1 MKDAGEHIHSFVHY
15 SAADGRISPAHVS
28 LYLAL
33 FSIWWKNNSQNP
45 ITLLRNEIMQLAK
58 ISGRTTY
65 QKCIQEL
72 HDYGYIQYEPSFNP
86 FLGSLVYIA
95 HFPECIATI
104 NITS

>member
-1 MKDAGEHIHSFVHY
+1 MTEIEHINAFIKY
-15 SAADGRISPAHVS
+15 AAEDGRIAPVHVS

-33 FSIWWKNNSQNP
+33 FTEWCKNNVQNP
-45 ITLLRNEIMQLAK
+45 VTAYRNEIMRLAK

-72 HDYGYIQYEPSFNP
+72 HNYGYIRYVPSFNP
-86 FLGSLVYIA
+86 FLGSLVYMA

-104 NITS
+104 TVKS